1 MRLDDEYKNIP
12 ALKFYTMEQEDLD
25 IHAEGIE
32 IKGRLY
38 SPNGNHIR
46 AVVIL
51 CHGIPRGTPDTKDR
65 GYIDFIERLV
75 QEGFITVFFN
85 FRGTGPSSGNF
96 DILGWCR
103 DLKAV
108 IDHLFRR
115 NDIDKNRIAVMG
127 FSGGAAAAIYVA
139 SQDKRPSAIIS
150 CACPMR
156 FGFVEDEGAAKGLI
170 EHFRGIGIIRDK
182 NFPISPL
189 LWASGFKEVAP
200 EKWIHKISPRP
211 LLIIHGDSD
220 QLFST
225 DHAQTLFHLAGEPK
239 SLCIIKGGGHR
250 LREHPETIDHAVAW
264 LKKIYE

>member
-1 MRLDDEYKNIP
+1 
-12 ALKFYTMEQEDLD
+12 MEHEDID

-38 SPNGNHIR
+38 FPDRNHIH
-46 AVVIL
+46 AAVIL
-51 CHGIPRGTPDTKDR
+51 CHGIPRGIPETKDK
-65 GYIDFIERLV
+65 GYIDLIERLV

-96 DILGWCR
+96 DILGWCK

-115 NDIDKNRIAVMG
+115 HDIDKGRIAIMG

-156 FGFVEDEGAAKGLI
+156 FGFGGDEEAAKGLI
-170 EHFRGIGIIRDK
+170 DYFRGVGIIRDK
-182 NFPISPL
+182 NFPFSPH
-189 LWASGFKEVAP
+189 LWQNGFKEVAP
-200 EKWIHKISPRP
+200 EKWISKISPRP

-220 QLFST
+220 QIFSIN
-225 DHAQTLFHLAGEPK
+225 HAHTLFHLAGEPK
-239 SLCIIKGGGHR
+239 TLHIIKGGGHR
-250 LREHPETIDHAVAW
+250 LREHPETVDHAITW
-264 LKKIYE
+264 LRKIYE